1 MALRIIDFDV
11 LPRPRSFETITDSG
25 YTTTPTLSGKLVTT
39 GDGIPDYQYRLEW
52 APMSQAESRP
62 LKALALALQF
72 GAQAALIDPLDR
84 EKVYLV
90 AAAPDWE
97 PRWTLAGNGG
107 SRIEDFVLE
116 LILVSEKYIRSK
128 RDRRAFLP
136 AATNPNEHIISSLFC
151 GVHSG
156 GRRDCVFHLKAKNG
170 GVHYYRHF
178 ILMEPNGNHR
188 TIYYGTGD
196 GDKFTKGPRLQLGS
210 PFFLFSTDRSNP
222 LIDIFEDRAVKELYL
237 LAIP

>member
-128 RDRRAFLP
+128 RDRREFLP
-136 AATNPNEHIISSLFC
+136 AATNPNERIIGRLFC

-156 GRRDCVFHLKAKNG
+156 GRRNCNFYIEPKNG
-170 GVHYYRHF
+170 GAHYYRHF

-188 TIYYGTGD
+188 TAYYGTGASNGFAD
-196 GDKFTKGPRLQLGS
+196 GPRPQPGL
-210 PFFLFSTDRSNP
+210 PYFFFHTDRSNP